1 MKNNII
7 QLKQSK
13 KQQTTH
19 AIAILIAVGI
29 VLALATAFAYTLIT
43 NRIIETAIDNMQ
55 ELALHD
61 QQAILAS
68 LKHQW
73 SLLDGIGRNLQ
84 RERFDSTE
92 ELLLQLRNEREMID
106 CVRLLLI
113 ADDGEMLSNNL
124 DISSNPKLFESFQ
137 DAGDQFAYRQDAL
150 ETPVDGHTEVLVM
163 GVRIEPF
170 TLENHTFTH
179 LICLMDI
186 DALQSELRISSF
198 DGRGYTSVI
207 DQDGYYV
214 VKMARNYS
222 TSERLNLTDV
232 INEGELDKH
241 YSEDTIQ
248 EMLRGDESFSVRYT
262 NSNGDPRIISFT
274 PMQETNWWFIM
285 SVSRSVF
292 EEQSMSLISIFS
304 ALLFMAVLII
314 IAVVFSILRR
324 RSKMLD
330 MEIKHKE
337 ELAEAL
343 ELAQQANRAKT
354 IFLSNMSHDI
364 RTPMNAIIGFTAL
377 AATHAGNEERVRDY
391 LSKINQSSTHLL
403 SLINDVLDMS
413 RIESGKMNLN
423 EQPENLPEILH
434 NLRNIIQADIQT
446 RHLNLYIDTV
456 DVSNENILCD
466 RLRLNQILLNLMSNA
481 IKFTPEGGTVSLKII
496 EKEAPAPGICAFEFH
511 VKDTGI
517 GMSPEFLA
525 TVFEP
530 FTRERNSTVSGIQG
544 TGLGMAITKNIVD
557 LMHGDIQ
564 AFSEQGKGTE
574 FVVNLSFTVVDV
586 VPAPIGV
593 IGDLKD
599 LRALVVD
606 DDIDACQSVTRMLR
620 QAGMRPEWTSRGREA
635 VARAQEA
642 AEMGDGYKV
651 YILDWQMPDMGGLE
665 TAQKIRESVGSDVP
679 IIFFS
684 AYDWTDIVD
693 KARTVGVTDFISKPL
708 FASELNAAL
717 LRACG
722 KSVAA
727 NAEAQQASDEDEGFN
742 GRRILL
748 AEDNE
753 LNREIAMEILGEVGL
768 EIEPAENGRIA
779 FEMMRDSQ
787 PGYYD
792 LVLMDV
798 QMPEMNGYD
807 ATRAIRALENPALAN
822 VPIIAMTA
830 NAFEEDKRAAL
841 EAGMNGHLSKPIDVP
856 ALMETLS
863 KILKGTEDS
872 QP

>member
-1 MKNNII
+1 MKNNLI
-7 QLKQSK
+7 QLRQTK

-19 AIAILIAVGI
+19 AVTIFIAVGI
-29 VLALATAFAYTLIT
+29 VLALVTVSAYSLIT
-43 NRIIETAIDNMQ
+43 NRIIESAIDNMQ

-61 QQAILAS
+61 ERAIQAS
-68 LKHQW
+68 LEHQW

-84 RERFDSTE
+84 RLRFDSTE
-92 ELLLQLRNEREMID
+92 ELLLQLRIEREMID
-106 CVRLLLI
+106 CLRLLLI
-113 ADDGEMLSNNL
+113 ADDGEMLSNDL
-124 DISSNPKLFESFQ
+124 SISTNPKLYASFQ
-137 DAGDQFAYRQDAL
+137 NAGDQFAYRQDAL
-150 ETPVDGHTEVLVM
+150 ETSVDGHTELLVM
-163 GVRIEPF
+163 GVRIDPF
-170 TLENHTFTH
+170 KLEDHTFTH

-186 DALQSELRISSF
+186 DALQNELRISSF

-214 VKMARNYS
+214 VKMASNYS
-222 TSERLNLTDV
+222 SSERLNLTDV
-232 INEGELDKH
+232 IHEGELDRT
-241 YSEDTIQ
+241 YSEDSIQ

-262 NSNGDPRIISFT
+262 NHNGDPRIISFT

-304 ALLFMAVLII
+304 ALLALAALII
-314 IAVVFSILRR
+314 IVVVFMVLQRR
-324 RSKMLD
+324 AKMLD
-330 MEIKHKE
+330 LEIKHRE
-337 ELAEAL
+337 ELSEAL

-354 IFLSNMSHDI
+354 TFLNNMSHDI

-377 AATHAGNEERVRDY
+377 ATTHVGNEERVRDY
-391 LSKINQSSTHLL
+391 LGKISQSSAHLL

-413 RIESGKMNLN
+413 RIESGKMNLC
-423 EQPENLPEILH
+423 ERPENLPEILH
-434 NLRNIIQADIQT
+434 NLRNIIQADVQS

-456 DVSNENILCD
+456 DVTNENILCD

-496 EKEAPAPGICAFEFH
+496 EKESTAPDTCSFEFH

-564 AFSEQGKGTE
+564 AYSEQGKGTE
-574 FVVNLSFTVVDV
+574 FVVNLSFTVLDIA
-586 VPAPIGV
+586 PEPIGV

-606 DDIDACQSVTRMLR
+606 DDIDACQSVARMLR
-620 QAGMRPEWTSRGREA
+620 QVGMRPEWTSSGREA

-651 YILDWQMPDMGGLE
+651 FILDWQMPGMGGLE
-665 TAQKIRESVGSDVP
+665 TAQRIRESVGGDVP

-708 FASELNAAL
+708 FASELHTAL

-722 KSVAA
+722 QTLTSD
-727 NAEAQQASDEDEGFN
+727 NAQDTEAENEGFN
-742 GRRILL
+742 GKRILL

-753 LNREIAMEILGEVGL
+753 LNREIAMEILGEAGL

-779 FEMMRDSQ
+779 FEMLRGSQ
-787 PGYYD
+787 PGYYN

-822 VPIIAMTA
+822 IPIIAMTA

-856 ALMETLS
+856 ALMNTLS
-863 KILKGTEDS
+863 EIFKGTEDT
-872 QP
+872 QE